1 MRNGLIRTPISC
13 REVDKAVPA
22 FTHLLRESNCAG
34 LTICSGTRI
43 TVAFN
48 CSRGEDTRQLK
59 RSVGREIQL
68 FRRHGLASASR
79 RRRR

>member
-48 CSRGEDTRQLK
+48 C
-59 RSVGREIQL
+59 
-68 FRRHGLASASR
+68 
-79 RRRR
+79 

>member
-1 MRNGLIRTPISC
+1 MKNGLIRTPVSC
-13 REVDKAVPA
+13 REIDKAVPA

-43 TVAFN
+43 AVAFN
-48 CSRGEDTRQLK
+48 CSRAEDTRQLK

-68 FRRHGLASASR
+68 FRHHGMAGRKKR
-79 RRRR
+79 RR